1 MSAFQ
6 IGHTNCVIA
15 GFSKRFLKDGPIDR
29 DSGLT
34 LGKLG
39 NVPFYADYML

>member
-15 GFSKRFLKDGPIDR
+15 GFSKRFVKKDGPIDR

-39 NVPFYADYML
+39 NVPF